1 MLACLDGLQ
10 DRLERPGVGDR
21 LDIAGQFDLKAGQ
34 LALERIQA
42 CCDRCGGLL
51 QLGATLDELARAGAQ
66 RMIAAALQ
74 LEVEAYVTRLS
85 VARDEAG
92 HALVVRNGTARPRP
106 VTTGVGPVTIVAP
119 RVNDRRVVAG
129 VRQKFTSA
137 ILPPYVRRSPRV
149 ESVLPLLY
157 LHGLSSGDFREAL
170 PALLG
175 PEAAGLSSSAILRLT
190 KAWTAEYE
198 AFRHRDLADR
208 DYIYLWADGVHFTIR
223 LEEERLCTLVV
234 IGVRPDGTKE
244 VVALEDGY
252 RESAESWRTLL
263 RDLKRR
269 GLRAPVLAI
278 GDGALGFWRPC
289 ATSGGTAEQRCWV
302 HRIANVLDKLPR
314 SLQPRAKQAL
324 HEIMYAE
331 TRAAAEREL
340 TRFTQAYG
348 RKYPKAVASLTVDQ
362 DRLLAYFDYPA
373 DHWKHPRTTNP
384 IESTFAT
391 VRLREGVT
399 KGAGSR
405 TAGLVMAFKLLL
417 VAEGHWRRIDAAELV
432 PLVRAGVRFEDG
444 IQSEPQKTRKK
455 APPDLAQSTTLDN
468 SSQYRGGLRRSQ

>member
-1 MLACLDGLQ
+1 MLEVITAKAATPAD
-10 DRLERPGVGDR
+10 
-21 LDIAGQFDLKAGQ
+21 AGA
-34 LALERIQA
+34 AV
-42 CCDRCGGLL
+42 
-51 QLGATLDELARAGAQ
+51 GATLDELARAGAQ

-74 LEVEAYVTRLS
+74 LEVEAYVTRFRA
-85 VARDEAG
+85 ARDETG

-106 VTTGVGPVTIVAP
+106 VTTGVGPVTIAAP
-119 RVNDRRVVAG
+119 RVNDRRVVRG
-129 VRQKFTSA
+129 GRQKFTSV

-157 LHGLSSGDFREAL
+157 LHGLSSGDFRETL

-198 AFRHRDLADR
+198 AFRRRDLADR
-208 DYIYLWADGVHFTIR
+208 DYAYLWADGVHFTIR

-278 GDGALGFWRPC
+278 GDGALGFWAAVRDVWPE
-289 ATSGGTAEQRCWV
+289 TAEQRCWV

-331 TRAAAEREL
+331 TRAAAAREL
-340 TRFTQAYG
+340 ARFTQAYG
-348 RKYPKAVASLTVDQ
+348 PKYPKAVG
-362 DRLLAYFDYPA
+362 LLAYFDYPA
-373 DHWKHPRTTNP
+373 DHWKHLRTTNP

-405 TAGLVMAFKLLL
+405 TAGLVMAFKLLQ
-417 VAEGHWRRIDAAELV
+417 VAQGHWRRIDAAELV
-432 PLVRAGVRFEDG
+432 PLVRAGVSFEDG
-444 IQSEPQKTRKK
+444 IQVEPQKTRKK
-455 APPDLAQSTTLDN
+455 AAA
-468 SSQYRGGLRRSQ
+468 

>member
-1 MLACLDGLQ
+1 MLKLITAKTDAAA
-10 DRLERPGVGDR
+10 DEAAAVT
-21 LDIAGQFDLKAGQ
+21 
-34 LALERIQA
+34 
-42 CCDRCGGLL
+42 
-51 QLGATLDELARAGAQ
+51 ATLDELARRGAQ

-74 LEVEAYVTRLS
+74 LEVAEYVTRFRE
-85 VARDEAG
+85 ARDGTG

-106 VTTGVGPVTIVAP
+106 VTTGVGPLTLAAP
-119 RVNDRRVVAG
+119 RVNDRRVIAG

-175 PEAAGLSSSAILRLT
+175 PDAAGLSSSAILRLT
-190 KAWTAEYE
+190 KVWTTEYE
-198 AFRHRDLADR
+198 AFRRRDLADR
-208 DYIYLWADGVHFTIR
+208 DYVYLWADGVHFTIR
-223 LEEERLCTLVV
+223 LEEERLCTLVL

-278 GDGALGFWRPC
+278 GDGALGFWAAVRDVWPE
-289 ATSGGTAEQRCWV
+289 TAEQRCWV
-302 HRIANVLDKLPR
+302 HRIANVLDKLPK

-324 HEIMYAE
+324 HAIMYAE
-331 TRAAAEREL
+331 TRASAEREIG
-340 TRFTQAYG
+340 RFAQEYSP
-348 RKYPKAVASLTVDQ
+348 KYPKAVASLTVDR
-362 DRLLAYFDYPA
+362 DRLLAYFEYPA
-373 DHWKHPRTTNP
+373 DHWKHLRTTNP

-405 TAGLVMAFKLLL
+405 TAGLTMAFKLLQA
-417 VAEGHWRRIDAAELV
+417 AEGHWRCLDAAELV
-432 PLVRAGVRFEDG
+432 PLVRAGVAFEDG
-444 IQSEPQKTRKK
+444 VQIEPQKKRKK
-455 APPDLAQSTTLDN
+455 AVA
-468 SSQYRGGLRRSQ
+468 